1 MRSDI
6 GVDGLKTGYTSS
18 SGFGIIVSSNKDDKR
33 LIGVVTGLD
42 SVEERTS
49 EITRLINYG
58 YRGFKRYLIFSDNQI
73 IDYAKVWNGR
83 KDILPLVIYDDL
95 ELLLDI
101 PGRRGLR
108 IEYSFK
114 EPIIAPVNKGDVI
127 GEVLI
132 IIPNREN
139 VLLPLYAGEDVS
151 KVNFFSGF
159 IQSLDYFLYRDG

>member
-1 MRSDI
+1 M
-6 GVDGLKTGYTSS
+6 
-18 SGFGIIVSSNKDDKR
+18 
-33 LIGVVTGLD
+33 
-42 SVEERTS
+42 
-49 EITRLINYG
+49 
-58 YRGFKRYLIFSDNQI
+58 
-73 IDYAKVWNGR
+73 
-83 KDILPLVIYDDL
+83 VIYDDL

-108 IEYSFK
+108 IEYSFE

-127 GEVLI
+127 GEALI

-151 KVNFFSGF
+151 KVNFFTGF